1 MQRSELK
8 STMPS
13 GRLCRAV
20 TGQMVTHGA
29 HSQWLQRIT
38 VNSRR
43 LLGKAPFSMYLT
55 QVRSTP
61 TGTWCSLL
69 HATVQAWQPMHLRLS
84 MTNPKVGMVF
94 PRKRATEGHGRNTEK
109 DKNAKGRVSAG
120 RSPFSFV
127 FFRVSSVSFRG
138 RFC

>member
-1 MQRSELK
+1 MQALQPMQRSELK
-8 STMPS
+8 STTPS
-13 GRLCRAV
+13 ARVCRAV

-38 VNSRR
+38 VKSRR
-43 LLGKAPFSMYLT
+43 LLGKVPFSMYLT

-84 MTNPKVGMVF
+84 ITKPYFAIEF
-94 PRKRATEGHGRNTEK
+94 PCRIKKAHGAALHGYST
-109 DKNAKGRVSAG
+109 D
-120 RSPFSFV
+120 
-127 FFRVSSVSFRG
+127 
-138 RFC
+138 